1 VTIRFVLGQRK
12 SLTELIVLL
21 REESRQRHEERMAEI
36 RLLEGEFRKREE
48 ERAAE
53 ARKRDEEFHE
63 FNREIL
69 LRNEKV
75 YTDVLRRMEKLDRKM
90 DANVE
95 ATRSNTEET
104 RAQTKALLKLIDRF
118 DPPGGAIA
126 A

>member
-75 YTDVLRRMEKLDRKM
+75 YTDVLRRME
-90 DANVE
+90 
-95 ATRSNTEET
+95 RSNTEET